1 MVRFATTLPPAK
13 GLSMA
18 KALIGYLN
26 SDLRTSAALTAE
38 NRRLRTRVTDLET
51 MVLRL
56 QAENDQL
63 LAQQAATV
71 LESEMLPA

>member
-1 MVRFATTLPPAK
+1 
-13 GLSMA
+13 MA

-26 SDLRTSAALTAE
+26 SDLRTSAALTSE

>member
-1 MVRFATTLPPAK
+1 
-13 GLSMA
+13 MA

-51 MVLRL
+51 MILRL

>member
-1 MVRFATTLPPAK
+1 
-13 GLSMA
+13 MA

-38 NRRLRTRVTDLET
+38 NRRLRTRVDDLET

-63 LAQQAATV
+63 LAQQAATA
-71 LESEMLPA
+71 LEPEMLPA

>member
-1 MVRFATTLPPAK
+1 
-13 GLSMA
+13 MA

-26 SDLRTSAALTAE
+26 SDLRASAALTAE

-63 LAQQAATV
+63 LAQEAATV

>member
-1 MVRFATTLPPAK
+1 
-13 GLSMA
+13 MA

-38 NRRLRTRVTDLET
+38 NRRLRIRVTDLET

>member
-1 MVRFATTLPPAK
+1 
-13 GLSMA
+13 MA

-63 LAQQAATV
+63 LAQRAAAV